1 MQIDETAV
9 LAALNSF
16 KVLNEAERQAFRI
29 ALSVVPEAQ
38 TDTPAKRKPRGRK
51 PKAQAEA
58 AAGEK

>member
-16 KVLNEAERQAFRI
+16 KVLNQAERAAFRL
-29 ALSVVPEAQ
+29 ALSVLPEAQ
-38 TDTPAKRKPRGRK
+38 TETSPKRKPRGRK
-51 PKAQAEA
+51 PKAAEA